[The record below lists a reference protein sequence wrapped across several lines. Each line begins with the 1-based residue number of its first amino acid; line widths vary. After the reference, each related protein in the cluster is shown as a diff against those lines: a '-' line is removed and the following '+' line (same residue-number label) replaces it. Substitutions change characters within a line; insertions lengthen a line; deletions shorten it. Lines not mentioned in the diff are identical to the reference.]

1 MATFIFSLTVFL
13 FLSLLGFDIAVLL
26 TGDFRSGD
34 VWMLLNSIN
43 FLFSSIVKVF
53 SDSLWECDSI

>member
-13 FLSLLGFDIAVLL
+13 LLSLLGFDIAVLL